1 MACEST
7 HAGQGYEPVAL
18 HNAIRK
24 QELNWLPLTTVA
36 NVNVSIKERKRQS
49 GTSDL
54 EDWLPPAGLLKES
67 VDNFITNLS
76 WRGFSL
82 SSIICHFSH

>member
-1 MACEST
+1 MACESA
-7 HAGQGYEPVAL
+7 HVGQGYEPVAL

-24 QELNWLPLTTVA
+24 QELKWLPLTTVA
-36 NVNVSIKERKRQS
+36 DVNVSIQERKRQS

-67 VDNFITNLS
+67 VDNFIINLS

-82 SSIICHFSH
+82 SSIICRFSH

>member
-1 MACEST
+1 MACESA
-7 HAGQGYEPVAL
+7 HVGQGDEPVAL

-24 QELNWLPLTTVA
+24 QELKWLPLTTVA
-36 NVNVSIKERKRQS
+36 DVNVSIQERKRQS

-67 VDNFITNLS
+67 VDNFIINLS

-82 SSIICHFSH
+82 SSIICRFSH